1 MGELA
6 LEKKADDVL
15 VMDLRKLDAIT
26 DFFVIC
32 SGSVKQHVKAITDHI
47 VQQMA
52 RQGIKVYHQ
61 EGYGNMRWVLLDY
74 LDVVVHVFQPAWR
87 DYYRLEDLW
96 GDARFRVLDDAYLR
110 RKARLAAKKKR
121 RISKKKVTT
130 PKKPKTS
137 RTKRSRRLRS

>member
-6 LEKKADDVL
+6 LEKKADDVV
-15 VMDLRKLDAIT
+15 VMDLRNLDAIT

-32 SGSVKQHVKAITDHI
+32 SGSVRQHVKAITDHI
-47 VQQMA
+47 MEQMA

-74 LDVVVHVFQPAWR
+74 LDVVVHIFQPAWR
-87 DYYRLEDLW
+87 KYYRLEDLW
-96 GDARFRVLDDAYLR
+96 GDARFRILDDAYLR

-121 RISKKKVTT
+121 RVSKTKVTAS
-130 PKKPKTS
+130 KKPKTP
-137 RTKRSRRLRS
+137 RTKRSRKLTS